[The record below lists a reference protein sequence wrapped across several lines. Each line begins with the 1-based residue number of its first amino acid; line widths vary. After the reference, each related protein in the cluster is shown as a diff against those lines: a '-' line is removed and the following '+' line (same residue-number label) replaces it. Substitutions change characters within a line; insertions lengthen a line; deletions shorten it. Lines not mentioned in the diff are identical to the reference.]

1 MDADL
6 IRKYRAVKALADTGS
21 PGEREN
27 AARILTKLEERY
39 PGIAAAARADAV
51 RQPDL
56 GADDD
61 WAIPP
66 GVGVPG
72 IKIDGWLRDMLGGLF
87 DTLAR
92 ESTFTKLVKPV
103 KVEIAQSDRGRLEI
117 TATLAPA
124 AFREAI
130 AAIEDDDNAID
141 KWARAVGE
149 KIAATLATEIRE
161 ALNSDDDGEFDD
173 DDDDE

>member
-27 AARILTKLEERY
+27 AGRILAKLEERY
-39 PGIAAAARADAV
+39 PGIGAAAKADAK

-56 GADDD
+56 GADES
-61 WAIPP
+61 WSIPP

-87 DTLAR
+87 DSLAR
-92 ESTFTKLVKPV
+92 DNGIAKLAKPI
-103 KVEIAQSDRGRLEI
+103 KVEISQSERGRLEI
-117 TATLAPA
+117 SATLAPA
-124 AFREAI
+124 AFKAAI
-130 AAIEDDDNAID
+130 AAIEEDDNAID
-141 KWARAVGE
+141 AWARAVGE
-149 KIAATLATEIRE
+149 RIAAELADEIRA
-161 ALNSDDDGEFDD
+161 ALSDDGDDDDGDEDD
-173 DDDDE
+173 DD

>member
-27 AARILTKLEERY
+27 AARILAKLEERY
-39 PGIAAAARADAV
+39 PGIGAAAKVDAK

-56 GADDD
+56 GADES
-61 WAIPP
+61 WSIPP

-87 DTLAR
+87 DSLAR
-92 ESTFTKLVKPV
+92 DSGIVKLAKPV
-103 KVEIAQSDRGRLEI
+103 RAASSISQISPTVPRWQMSHGPPSISARQWAVESSLR
-117 TATLAPA
+117 
-124 AFREAI
+124 
-130 AAIEDDDNAID
+130 
-141 KWARAVGE
+141 
-149 KIAATLATEIRE
+149 
-161 ALNSDDDGEFDD
+161 
-173 DDDDE
+173 